1 MAQKTKI
8 VVNMTIEDNIKARI
22 ETLKEQFNLLNT
34 EINELSIKSQEMNNK
49 IINKKIE
56 ITSIDKAVKE
66 LEAVL

>member
-1 MAQKTKI
+1 
-8 VVNMTIEDNIKARI
+8 MTIEDNVKARI